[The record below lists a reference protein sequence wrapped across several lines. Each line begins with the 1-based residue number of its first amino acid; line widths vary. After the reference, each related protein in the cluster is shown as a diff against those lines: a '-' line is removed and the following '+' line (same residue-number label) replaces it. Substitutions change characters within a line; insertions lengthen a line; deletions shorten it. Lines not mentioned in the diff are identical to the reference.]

1 MRTLKRHSH
10 EKGES
15 LRSVRGS
22 VIISILAKF
31 ILIFIYG
38 YYFYSTLFHTTK
50 SMAAVIFAE
59 LVLRRAGGK
68 ICRNVASNST
78 LGCKRKIVS
87 PIIPPSYL
95 AVILTFGE
103 WVQ

>member
-22 VIISILAKF
+22 VVISILAKF

-59 LVLRRAGGK
+59 LVLRRAGGFHPALAAK
-68 ICRNVASNST
+68 FAVT
-78 LGCKRKIVS
+78 LLQTRHWDAKGK
-87 PIIPPSYL
+87 
-95 AVILTFGE
+95 
-103 WVQ
+103 